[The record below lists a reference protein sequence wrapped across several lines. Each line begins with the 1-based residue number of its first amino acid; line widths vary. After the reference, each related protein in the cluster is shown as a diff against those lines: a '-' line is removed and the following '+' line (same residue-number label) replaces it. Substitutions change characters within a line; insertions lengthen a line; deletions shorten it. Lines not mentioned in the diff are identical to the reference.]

1 MRKKDALLEDTK
13 RCLVDPVFNVV
24 RNFSKEKSEDYYKL
38 HADEWARWIIIWNP
52 AGKVERIELPY
63 SDLSEMSAKSKEA
76 DTLINNMSKLD
87 YIKWLHWVLE
97 WNAIVI
103 KWQRLKTFDEWLE
116 DGLRDALES
125 AIEWPEEWA
134 RIMLRNE
141 WHTGWYSN
149 AAIHIYAEWKIDID
163 TLDRLGEWEM
173 PNSIKDVNL
182 DEALEKAKEDLE
194 KGDSN
199 VTVLQCKVK

>member
-76 DTLINNMSKLD
+76 DTLINNMCKLD

-103 KWQRLKTFDEWLE
+103 KWQRLK
-116 DGLRDALES
+116 
-125 AIEWPEEWA
+125 
-134 RIMLRNE
+134 
-141 WHTGWYSN
+141 
-149 AAIHIYAEWKIDID
+149 
-163 TLDRLGEWEM
+163 
-173 PNSIKDVNL
+173 
-182 DEALEKAKEDLE
+182 
-194 KGDSN
+194 
-199 VTVLQCKVK
+199 